1 LESVCR
7 GNSTVG
13 SNPTLSATYRTVRG
27 SAMHCLEIHL
37 LELNLPRVKGCRNQE
52 TKFLAARSSA
62 LSMAAP
68 AAPRMVLW
76 PRAMNL

>member
-13 SNPTLSATYRTVRG
+13 SNPTLSAMYRTVRG
-27 SAMHCLEIHL
+27 FALHWFEIHL
-37 LELNLPRVKGCRNQE
+37 LELNLPRVKGWCNQE